1 MKSRME
7 KASVGRGG
15 FLLDCAMERGNPLAI
30 KSFTRTLQ
38 RKRVPLGFIA
48 AALLVVF
55 SRPTWHLMSIG
66 APIALCGLAIRA
78 WAAGHLRK
86 KVELATSGPYAHA
99 RNPLYLGSCLTAAGC
114 GVSAGNLWL
123 GLALLVCLA
132 AVYVPVIRAEER
144 ETRKLYANDYPSY
157 AEAVPP
163 FVPRLTPYRGP
174 VQRSFDWR
182 LYLSR
187 REYQALI
194 GLAVVMGIL
203 ALKAAKILKLGY

>member
-1 MKSRME
+1 M
-7 KASVGRGG
+7 GH
-15 FLLDCAMERGNPLAI
+15 GNPLAI

-48 AALLVVF
+48 AVLLVIF
-55 SRPTWHLMSIG
+55 SRPTWHLMMIG

-86 KVELATSGPYAHA
+86 KVELATSGPYAHT
-99 RNPLYLGSCLTAAGC
+99 RNPLYLGSCLVAAGC
-114 GVSAGNLWL
+114 GVSAGNGWL
-123 GLALLVCLA
+123 GLVLLACMA
-132 AVYVPVIRAEER
+132 AVYLPVMRAEVR
-144 ETRKLYANDYPSY
+144 ETRKLYANAYPGY
-157 AEAVPP
+157 EEAVPL

-174 VQRSFDWR
+174 VRRRFDWR
-182 LYLSR
+182 LYLAR

-203 ALKAAKILKLGY
+203 ALKAAKILNRWF